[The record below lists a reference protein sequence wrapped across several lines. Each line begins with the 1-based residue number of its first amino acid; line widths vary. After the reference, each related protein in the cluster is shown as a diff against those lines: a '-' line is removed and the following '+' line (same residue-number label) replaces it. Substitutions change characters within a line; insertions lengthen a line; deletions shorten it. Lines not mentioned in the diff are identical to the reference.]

1 MKKSKRF
8 LILSTLILGGGF
20 FYFLF
25 FATSPPSVKTASI
38 PVANVATDKK
48 PMEFEGLTVSSYTK
62 GELQSRVK
70 IKSMRS
76 APRRIMVFQV
86 KSLNE
91 LLMFDVTAE
100 IFQNDTEQPDLLPL
114 GEMQK
119 QVNGIV
125 TIKGMG
131 RITQAHLLKFTAK
144 YVRDGKETLHLVAE
158 EGTVDF
164 LKDNTVLLKAS
175 LFQPSSQR
183 KISSA
188 RIDWDTTAKR
198 FIIAG
203 EYLESRGGKSFK
215 GSGISVGTDFSI
227 SPLPQKKSQKN

>member
-1 MKKSKRF
+1 MKKSKQF
-8 LILSTLILGGGF
+8 LIFSTLILGGVF

-25 FATSPPSVKTASI
+25 FVTSPPPVKTASL
-38 PVANVATDKK
+38 PVTNVATDKI

-100 IFQNDTEQPDLLPL
+100 IFQHDTEPSDLLPL

-119 QVNGIV
+119 QVHGIV
-125 TIKGMG
+125 TTKGMG
-131 RITQAHLLKFTAK
+131 RITQAHMLKFTAK
-144 YVRDGKETLHLVAE
+144 YLRDGKETLHLVAQ

-164 LKDNTVLLKAS
+164 LKKNTVLLNAS
-175 LFQPSSQR
+175 LFQSSSQR
-183 KISSA
+183 KIASA
-188 RIDWDTTAKR
+188 RSDWDTTAKR

-203 EYLESRGGKSFK
+203 DYLESRGDKSFK

-227 SPLPQKKSQKN
+227 APLPQKRSQGN

>member
-1 MKKSKRF
+1 MKKSKQF
-8 LILSTLILGGGF
+8 LIFSALILAGGF
-20 FYFLF
+20 SYFLF
-25 FATSPPSVKTASI
+25 FATTPPPVKTGGIQGGKMEA
-38 PVANVATDKK
+38 DKK
-48 PMEFEGLTVSSYTK
+48 PMEFEGLTVSSYTR

-70 IKSMRS
+70 IQSMRA

-100 IFQNDTEQPDLLPL
+100 IFQNDTEAPDLLPL

-125 TIKGMG
+125 SIKGMG
-131 RITQAHLLKFTAK
+131 RITQAHLLKFTAR
-144 YVRDGKETLHLVAE
+144 YLRDGKETLHLVAE
-158 EGTVDF
+158 EGIVDF
-164 LKDNTVLLKAS
+164 LKDNTVLLNAS
-175 LFQPSSQR
+175 LYQPSAQR
-183 KISSA
+183 KIASA

-203 EYLESRGGKSFK
+203 DYLESRGDKSFK
-215 GSGISVGTDFSI
+215 GSGISVGTDFSVM
-227 SPLPQKKSQKN
+227 PLPQKRSQKN